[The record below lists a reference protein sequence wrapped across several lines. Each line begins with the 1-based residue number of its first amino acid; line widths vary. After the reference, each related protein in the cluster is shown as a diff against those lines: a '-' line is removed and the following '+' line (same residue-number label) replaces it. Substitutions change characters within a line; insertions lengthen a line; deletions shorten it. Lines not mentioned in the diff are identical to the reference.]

1 MTEEKINFKELRTN
15 AEVTWCPGCPDFSIM
30 EAARRTYSKL
40 IKEGEKRENLVLVAG
55 VGCHGKIF
63 DYLNISGVYC
73 LHGRALPTALGIKIG
88 NPNLK
93 VMIFA
98 GDGDTY
104 SEGMSHFI
112 QAGRYNADMTL
123 CVHDNQ
129 AFSLTTG
136 QATPTS
142 QLGFKTKAEPLGEM
156 NSPINPIELALSS
169 GATFIAR
176 TDARNFTHT
185 AEVMYQSIQ
194 HQGFAFIEI
203 IQDCIIYN

>member
-1 MTEEKINFKELRTN
+1 
-15 AEVTWCPGCPDFSIM
+15 
-30 EAARRTYSKL
+30 
-40 IKEGEKRENLVLVAG
+40 
-55 VGCHGKIF
+55 
-63 DYLNISGVYC
+63 
-73 LHGRALPTALGIKIG
+73 
-88 NPNLK
+88 
-93 VMIFA
+93 MIFA

-203 IQDCIIYN
+203 IQDCIIDNLEANNREKMMYLLPAKKRTKEEAMILAREFNYNLGQGKIPIGVFYQEKRRTLDEEWPQLAELKKKKMNWKQYKAK